1 MKYDLIVADPP
12 WSFDDKLTMSD
23 VKRGSESQYDVLT
36 TADII
41 KLDVESIAADD
52 AVLVLWVPSS
62 LIQEGLDCMK
72 AWGFDQTQTFVWVKT
87 KKPDNIFKALK
98 KDIKIAMKLA
108 FDDRSYQDAVAFREI
123 VEPLKMLDSFDLNDC
138 LNFFMGR
145 LFRQT
150 HEIALVGKRGKVYDK
165 LENKAQRSV
174 LLDINLKHSAK
185 PEGLQ
190 DRLEIMFPKANR
202 LELFARRVRPGWET
216 VGLECPATLGEDIR
230 DSIKRLEA
238 LPPLTHVGPP
248 D

>member
-1 MKYDLIVADPP
+1 MVFFF
-12 WSFDDKLTMSD
+12 FDGLKMSE
-23 VKRGSESQYDVLT
+23 VKRGSESQYNVMTDQ
-36 TADII
+36 DII
-41 KLDVESIAADD
+41 DLNISSIVADD
-52 AVLVLWVPSS
+52 AVLALWIPSS
-62 LIQEGLDCMK
+62 KLQVGMDCMK

-202 LELFARRVRPGWET
+202 LELFARRVRLGWET

>member
-1 MKYDLIVADPP
+1 MNFDLIVADPP

-41 KLDVESIAADD
+41 KLDVESIASDD

-62 LIQEGLDCMK
+62 LLQAGMSCMK
-72 AWGFDQTQTFVWVKT
+72 EWGFDQTQTFIWVKT
-87 KKPDNIFKALK
+87 KKPENVFKTLK
-98 KDIKIAMKLA
+98 KDIKTAIKLA
-108 FDDRSYQDAVAFREI
+108 FDDRSYKDNEALREI
-123 VEPLKMLDSFDLNDC
+123 VAPLNMLDSFNLNEC

-165 LENKAQRSV
+165 LKNKAQRSV

-190 DRLEIMFPKANR
+190 DRLEVMFPGANK
-202 LELFARRVRPGWET
+202 LELFARRVRPGWEC
-216 VGLECPATLGEDIR
+216 VGLECPASLGEDIR
-230 DSIKRLEA
+230 DSIKRLEE
-238 LPPLTHVGPP
+238 LEKL
-248 D
+248 

>member
-41 KLDVESIAADD
+41 NLDIKSIAADE

-62 LIQEGLDCMK
+62 LLQAGMDCMK
-72 AWGFDQTQTFVWVKT
+72 AWGFEQTQTFVWVKT
-87 KKPDNIFKALK
+87 KKQTSLLK
-98 KDIKIAMKLA
+98 LFRDGIKEIDVMLYNSPEDI
-108 FDDRSYQDAVAFREI
+108 DAKVHEMI
-123 VEPLKMLDSFDLNDC
+123 NSV

-190 DRLEIMFPKANR
+190 QKLEVMFPKAQK
-202 LELFARRVRPGWET
+202 LELFARRVRSDWEC
-216 VGLECPATLGEDIR
+216 VGLECHTTLGEDIR

-238 LPPLTHVGPP
+238 L
-248 D
+248 